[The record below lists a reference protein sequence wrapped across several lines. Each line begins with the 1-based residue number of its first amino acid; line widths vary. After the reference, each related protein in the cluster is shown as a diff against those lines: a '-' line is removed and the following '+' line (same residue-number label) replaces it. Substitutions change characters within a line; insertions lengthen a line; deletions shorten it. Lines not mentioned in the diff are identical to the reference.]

1 MNEWKPRRFWKEA
14 LVADVHGGFGVA
26 LDGRPALTPG
36 KAPLTMPTAALAEEV
51 AREWAAQGE
60 LLDYHAMPLTRAVN
74 AAVDGVAPRREA
86 VVAEIAEYAD
96 SDLTCYRAEG
106 PLELVER
113 QSRAWDPLLGWAD
126 ETCGARLRPVR
137 GVVHAPQ
144 PRRSLDRLRAEV
156 AALPPFELAG
166 LSELVTLS
174 GSLIIGLA
182 AVEGFLP
189 PGELWARSRIDELW
203 QEEKWGRDEEAV
215 RAAESREIAF
225 LQAARFCELARKR

>member
-26 LDGRPALTPG
+26 LDGRLALTPG
-36 KAPLTMPTAALAEEV
+36 KAPLTLPTSALAEEV

-60 LLDYHAMPLTRAVN
+60 ILDSLAMPLTRAAN
-74 AAVDGVAPRREA
+74 AAIDGVAPRRDA
-86 VVAEIAEYAD
+86 VAAEIAEYAD
-96 SDLTCYRAEG
+96 SDLTCYRADG
-106 PLELVER
+106 PMELVER
-113 QSRAWDPLLGWAD
+113 QSRAWDPLLDWAG
-126 ETCGARLRPVR
+126 EAFGARLRPVR
-137 GVVHAPQ
+137 GIVHSPQ

-182 AVEGFLP
+182 AVDGFLP

-215 RAAESREIAF
+215 GAAERRRTAF
-225 LQAARFCELARKR
+225 LQAARFCELARNR

>member
-1 MNEWKPRRFWKEA
+1 MSEWRPRRFWKEA
-14 LVADVHGGFGVA
+14 QVVDVTDGFGVA

-36 KAPLTMPTAALAEEV
+36 KAPLILPTAALADEV

-60 LLDYHAMPLTRAVN
+60 FLDSLAMPLTRAAN
-74 AAVDGVAPRREA
+74 AAVDGVAPRRDA
-86 VVAEIAEYAD
+86 VEAEIAEYAD

-106 PLELVER
+106 PMELVER
-113 QSRAWDPLLGWAD
+113 QSRAWDPLLDWAD

-156 AALPPFELAG
+156 AALSSFELAG

-189 PGELWARSRIDELW
+189 PGELWTRSRIDELW
-203 QEEKWGRDEEAV
+203 QEEKWGRDEEADRV
-215 RAAESREIAF
+215 AESRETAF
-225 LQAARFCELARKR
+225 RQASRFCDLARER